1 MNLRRPSIS
10 SNLHRPSVRFV
21 APPDPPTSHVRS
33 CAPTPRLTG
42 SPALAQTALAR
53 PPCNPS
59 LTCLRRPPWPA
70 LEILP
75 ARCAALYHETSSSPA
90 QTSSLSTSPPARDY
104 RRKSHR
110 RDAPPPARATASARD
125 GRRRSGRRKRRRSK
139 RRSGFPHRACD
150 HGGDNKQRRLHR
162 CHKQIRFFTIHGSAD
177 LIIRVE
183 DAYEFAWLIPNYMLH
198 VIEGANHC
206 YTAHCREHSDDVV
219 EAITSSEECY
229 GLMP

>member
-42 SPALAQTALAR
+42 SPAPAQTALAR

-125 GRRRSGRRKRRRSK
+125 GRVRECRKCPLYIYT
-139 RRSGFPHRACD
+139 FP
-150 HGGDNKQRRLHR
+150 
-162 CHKQIRFFTIHGSAD
+162 TSV
-177 LIIRVE
+177 LIIS
-183 DAYEFAWLIPNYMLH
+183 
-198 VIEGANHC
+198 
-206 YTAHCREHSDDVV
+206 TAAKRTTKEEEEQ
-219 EAITSSEECY
+219 EAERFPTSS
-229 GLMP
+229 L